1 MIASLVIAGID
12 ALIYTF
18 AAVAIAGPIALF
30 VAILRA

>member
-1 MIASLVIAGID
+1 MLTSLVITGID
-12 ALIYTF
+12 FLIYTF

>member
-12 ALIYTF
+12 VLIYTF
-18 AAVAIAGPIALF
+18 AAVAIVGPLALF